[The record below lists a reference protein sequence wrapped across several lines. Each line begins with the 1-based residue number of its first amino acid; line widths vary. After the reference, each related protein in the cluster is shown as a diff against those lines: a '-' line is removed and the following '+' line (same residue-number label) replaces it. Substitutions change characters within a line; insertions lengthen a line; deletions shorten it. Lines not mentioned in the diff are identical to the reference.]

1 MGGYLYLAIAITA
14 EVIATT
20 SMKALDGFNKPLPLL
35 LVVVGYAISFWM
47 LSLVVKTIPVGV
59 AYGSD
64 IDQVIA
70 CLMKISADHPNVCRD
85 PEPRVRLRT
94 FGDSS
99 IGFELLVWIAEP
111 VLRGL
116 VLHELNCEVY
126 RSFAREGIAIPFPQR
141 EVRLLGNA

>member
-59 AYGSD
+59 AYAVWAGMGIVLVSIAAVFLYQQRLD
-64 IDQVIA
+64 LPAMLGMALIVSGVVVIQVFSQ
-70 CLMKISADHPNVCRD
+70 SAGH
-85 PEPRVRLRT
+85 
-94 FGDSS
+94 
-99 IGFELLVWIAEP
+99 
-111 VLRGL
+111 
-116 VLHELNCEVY
+116 
-126 RSFAREGIAIPFPQR
+126 
-141 EVRLLGNA
+141 